1 MNKQNDAI
9 KKNKEDTKK
18 SIEYTVKY
26 GKVFANARL
35 NSTVLIHQ
43 AIDKGYITLEYIDTK
58 KDPNGKNKIPLNNLK
73 LITNSHLRYFREVYT
88 KEYLGVAWTIKTH
101 KNNLDALRDAIMSAI
116 TLHQNDALA
125 EVDKKHL
132 EGDKGDRIWV
142 KSKFVSDNNP
152 DANPNKATGN
162 IALSFSQ
169 LEQTCQSYWSRK
181 GKGSGGTAV
190 KNVDGEIDRLGV
202 SLANDMNDK
211 QNSFLRSTVKTI
223 SRLNT
228 LSNIMSDYTRRYK
241 EKNPEP
247 SSDALIKTGT
257 DNG

>member
-1 MNKQNDAI
+1 MSEQNDAI
-9 KKNKEDTKK
+9 KKNKKDTRK
-18 SIEYTVKY
+18 SIEQTVRY

-35 NSTVLIHQ
+35 SSTVLIYQ
-43 AIDKGYITLEYIDTK
+43 AINKGYIKLEYIDIK
-58 KDPNGKNKIPLNNLK
+58 KDPNGKNKIPLGNLK
-73 LITNSHLRYFREVYT
+73 LITNNHLRYFREVYT

-101 KNNLDALRDAIMSAI
+101 KNNLDALRDAIMGAI
-116 TLHQNDALA
+116 TLHQDDALA
-125 EVDKKHL
+125 EVSGKHL
-132 EGDKGDRIWV
+132 EGKKEDRIWV

-181 GKGSGGTAV
+181 GKGSGGTSV
-190 KNVDGEIDRLGV
+190 RNVDGEIDKLSV
-202 SLANDMNDK
+202 SLTNDMNDK

-241 EKNPEP
+241 EKNNNP
-247 SSDALIKTGT
+247 SGDTLIKTGT